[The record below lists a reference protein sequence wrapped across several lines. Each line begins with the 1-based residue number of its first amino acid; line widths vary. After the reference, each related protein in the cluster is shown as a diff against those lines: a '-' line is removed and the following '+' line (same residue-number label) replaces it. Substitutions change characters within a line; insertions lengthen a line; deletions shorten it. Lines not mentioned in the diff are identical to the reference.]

1 MTPLPDL
8 QGPVMRP
15 APSATTASRDAT
27 IRRWSRKW
35 AAVACAS
42 WALLLAFPSAAAN
55 EVELLARGRQIE
67 ADLEGYPKQFLP
79 ELDDLVAQAR
89 RANPATY
96 RFIESLRGQ
105 ALVKANR
112 TNDAERLAD
121 QLEKEGRAVK
131 DDGLVAMA
139 WLVRSAVQ
147 SWNGE
152 ASVASRLAED
162 AHDLLGSSG
171 DDYVKYWASLAAGTS
186 ARQLLRNEDAQKAL
200 QEALSLATIED
211 SPYRRAIAL
220 YQQSVLNT
228 QMKQWPEAFEQSLQ
242 VFREARLANSA
253 FGMAKAKMA
262 ESAALQYLERPK
274 QELEAMQESLAIA
287 RAAHSDAAESMA
299 LINLADVYLRRDN
312 FKEVLDLSQ
321 RSLELA
327 TALGNTATVATNKAN
342 MGFALLGLGRID
354 AGKKLAE
361 LAVQEYERAGAVAET
376 GELLVEYGQ
385 HLADAGD
392 YKGAIALFDRERR
405 LRDEIAAV
413 QRDKTERELRE
424 SEKRK
429 REIENL
435 NHERSLQ
442 AAELQSRQM
451 QQRVWWLLAAVF
463 AGSFVVVAI
472 LYRKLRMT
480 NRLLAQKNT
489 ELSFQSSRDPLTAL
503 YNRRHFQNFIN
514 EDRGDI
520 DRRRGAIDR
529 PVQALLLIDLDHFK
543 LTNDQFGH
551 AAGDAVLIAVARR
564 LRDTLRDSDMI
575 VRWGGEEFL
584 VFVPMAPADRLD
596 EIVLRVMHAISD
608 EPIQYMGH
616 YIHTTVSVGYSPV
629 LLPPDGVSLGWERV
643 LGLVDKALYM
653 AKVHGRNRA
662 YGVGSMLKPGDDALA
677 AVDTDLEKA
686 WRDGVVDM
694 RLLLGAQVLEAA
706 AQAGPPPG
714 SLPH

>member
-1 MTPLPDL
+1 MTLTPEFDGQALT
-8 QGPVMRP
+8 P
-15 APSATTASRDAT
+15 AHPSSVDGRGTRIGHRS
-27 IRRWSRKW
+27 RRW
-35 AAVACAS
+35 ALALACC
-42 WALLLAFPSAAAN
+42 LLLPAFPSAAAN
-55 EVELLARGRQIE
+55 DAELLSRGRQIE
-67 ADLEGYPKQFLP
+67 SDLEGYPKRVLP
-79 ELDDLVAQAR
+79 ELEDLAGRAR
-89 RANPATY
+89 TASRGTY

-121 QLEKEGRAVK
+121 QLEKEGRALP

-139 WLVRSAVQ
+139 WLLRSSVQ
-147 SWNGE
+147 AWNGE

-162 AHDLLGSSG
+162 ARDLLGSAG

-186 ARQLLRNEDAQKAL
+186 ARLLLRNDDAQKAL

-211 SPYRRAIAL
+211 SHYRRSTAL
-220 YQQSVLNT
+220 YQLSVLNT
-228 QMKQWPEAFEQSLQ
+228 QMKQWPKAFEGSLET
-242 VFREARLANSA
+242 FKEAKLANSA

-361 LAVQEYERAGAVAET
+361 QAVQEYERAGAVAET
-376 GELLVEYGQ
+376 GDLLVEYGQ

-392 YKGAIALFDRERR
+392 YKGAIALFDRERK
-405 LRDEIAAV
+405 LRDEISAV

-429 REIENL
+429 REIETL
-435 NHERSLQ
+435 NRERSLQ
-442 AAELQSRQM
+442 SVELQNRQL

-463 AGSFVVVAI
+463 AGSFGVVAV
-472 LYRKLRMT
+472 LYRKLRTT

-514 EDRGDI
+514 DDRGEV
-520 DRRRGAIDR
+520 DRRRGAVEK

-543 LTNDQFGH
+543 LINDQFGH

-596 EIVLRVMHAISD
+596 EIVTRVMHAISSD
-608 EPIQYMGH
+608 PIQYMGH
-616 YIHTTVSVGYSPV
+616 YIQTTVSIGYSPV
-629 LLPPDGVSLGWERV
+629 LLPPDDVALGWERV

-662 YGVGSMLKPGDDALA
+662 YGVGSLLKPGDDALV

-686 WRDGVVDM
+686 WRDGIVDM
-694 RLLLGAQVLEAA
+694 RLLLGAQSLEAA
-706 AQAGPPPG
+706 VQTAPPPG